1 VFGYVFFPVGSAG
14 RDKESMMLKLDI
26 ASPYTAPPQFR
37 TTLWHC
43 GRCDAFIS
51 IRSAQFLEEAPCPV
65 CGEVV
70 LEFCGKVSSM
80 PWIQFGDA

>member
-1 VFGYVFFPVGSAG
+1 
-14 RDKESMMLKLDI
+14 MLKPEI
-26 ASPYTAPPQFR
+26 GSQYSAPPQLR

-51 IRSAQFLEEAPCPV
+51 IRSTQLMEEAPCPV

-70 LEFCGKVSSM
+70 LEFCGRLSNI
-80 PWIQFGDA
+80 PWIQFADA